1 VRLERLERLM
11 VERLSP
17 SAEPRAR
24 PSRRHHYPHVPAPAV
39 TVRGLSV
46 KDGFRTRYFGQNST
60 KVLLN
65 LVSAHTPIRTLPAQ
79 TLTSSDHSSARPR
92 IS

>member
-1 VRLERLERLM
+1 MRLERLERLM
-11 VERLSP
+11 VEGYSP

-39 TVRGLSV
+39 TIRGLSV
-46 KDGFRTRYFGQNST
+46 KAGLRTRYFGQNST

-65 LVSAHTPIRTLPAQ
+65 LVSVHTPIHTLPAQ
-79 TLTSSDHSSARPR
+79 TLTRSGHSSAKPR
-92 IS
+92 SL